1 VKKLVKPNHDAEAF
15 LKPVS
20 RIDVPDYYD
29 GGLSLQQCCIH
40 LIAWQ
45 SSPDNVQ
52 ASPAETV
59 QNQAGIQ
66 KDDLDLIW

>member
-1 VKKLVKPNHDAEAF
+1 MMVGSHCNSAAYI
-15 LKPVS
+15 S
-20 RIDVPDYYD
+20 
-29 GGLSLQQCCIH
+29 SLGSH
-40 LIAWQ
+40 L
-45 SSPDNVQ
+45 Q